1 MMSIE
6 ALYNSNYTIAVYKHS
21 VHGVSIDIKPE
32 LLPAFLDLVQRAMN
46 TWADAPPELKEFA
59 DLLLDGKVQ
68 QDYHSQ
74 V

>member
-1 MMSIE
+1 MI
-6 ALYNSNYTIAVYKHS
+6 SNTENCMIVTSSDGSYITLSMGGAM
-21 VHGVSIDIKPE
+21 
-32 LLPAFLDLVQRAMN
+32 LPAFKSLVQRAMN

-59 DLLLDGKVQ
+59 DLILDGKVQ